1 MKQLSQVYL
10 ILLLLA
16 VLPGCSSMAY
26 YTQAI
31 SGHVS
36 LMMRS
41 EPVADVLQQPDTPPA
56 LSRALSSAQ
65 SARTFAN
72 HTLKLPVGGAFSS
85 FVALEHPWVVVN
97 LVAVPEFSLTPNQWC
112 YPFVGC
118 QAYRGYFKLAM
129 AKEAQKHF
137 DNRGYDTFIGAVTAY
152 STLGWFDDPLHTGF
166 TNLSEDRMI
175 ALMFHE
181 LSHRVVYL
189 SGDTAFN
196 ESFATAVELEG
207 LRLWLKRE
215 GQPEVF
221 ERALLRL
228 EHRNRTLELVRDT
241 SETLQRLY
249 EQQSTLS
256 HEQLRQRKQQIL
268 DDLASQYAAL
278 AAHYP
283 EPGPLG
289 AAPVQLNNA
298 KLALFQQYNQHVPAF
313 RQLLK
318 DVGFDFERFYEAVS
332 RLAEQP
338 ETEREDTLKALSK
351 RFHEHL

>member
-10 ILLLLA
+10 ILLLLTA
-16 VLPGCSSMAY
+16 LQGCSSMGY

-41 EPVADVLQQPDTPPA
+41 EPVEDVLQQPDTPPELSKA
-56 LSRALSSAQ
+56 LSTAQ
-65 SARTFAN
+65 SARTFAER
-72 HTLKLPVGGAFSS
+72 TLKLPVGGAFSS
-85 FVALEHPWVVVN
+85 FVALEHSWVVVN
-97 LVAVPEFSLTPNQWC
+97 VVAVPEFSLSPKQWC

-118 QAYRGYFKLAM
+118 QAYRGYFDLAM
-129 AKEAQKHF
+129 AQKTQKHF
-137 DNRGYDTFIGAVTAY
+137 DNQGYDTFIGAVTAY

-181 LSHRVVYL
+181 LAHRVVYL
-189 SGDTAFN
+189 NGDTAFN

-207 LRLWLKRE
+207 LRLWLERE
-215 GQPEVF
+215 GQPEAF

-228 EHRNRTLELVRDT
+228 EHRNRTLELVSET
-241 SETLQRLY
+241 SEALRHLY
-249 EQQSTLS
+249 AQQDELDRDL
-256 HEQLRQRKQQIL
+256 LRQRKQQML
-268 DDLASQYAAL
+268 DDLASRYEAL
-278 AAHYP
+278 ATHYP
-283 EPGPLG
+283 EPGPFG
-289 AAPVQLNNA
+289 SAPVQLNNA

-318 DVGFDFERFYEAVS
+318 ESNFDFERFYEAVS
-332 RLAEQP
+332 RLSEQP
-338 ETEREDTLKALSK
+338 ETERADTLNALSK
-351 RFHEHL
+351 RFHEHF